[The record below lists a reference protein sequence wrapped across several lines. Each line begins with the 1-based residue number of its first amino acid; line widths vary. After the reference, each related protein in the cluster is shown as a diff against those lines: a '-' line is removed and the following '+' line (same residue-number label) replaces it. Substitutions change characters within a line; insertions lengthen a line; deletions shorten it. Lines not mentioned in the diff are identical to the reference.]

1 MRSAAS
7 TGTNRHDIMRPAPR
21 RSSVCTV
28 RTKGQPA
35 ERLTSEMIL
44 VVAANDGVVPFEPR
58 PAQLLDNSLR
68 AFTDLHQWHSV
79 GVVLQSAPP

>member
-1 MRSAAS
+1 
-7 TGTNRHDIMRPAPR
+7 
-21 RSSVCTV
+21 
-28 RTKGQPA
+28 
-35 ERLTSEMIL
+35 MIL